1 MIWLPD
7 KRFLQEASLIFA
19 FGAGRSGKTTVARL
33 ASSFKGVNHIDE
45 YWPLLALSIAAN
57 NGEISTETFSSISK
71 CMISELQNDSAL
83 LRFANFRPRDE
94 SSILKYKSKREILKR
109 LLKLESRDDSAQY
122 IENENYKLWM
132 TCTDLNI
139 CEHLFQNTFQ
149 HSQRVLIIRHPADVA
164 FETVRKKWFS
174 DETLLKPIANT
185 PTIKYSATRLKV
197 DLYLPWWLPRN
208 EYDFWVD
215 SDEFTRGLVYWKV
228 MHSKYLIDSGEISK
242 FAMLI
247 TWNSLF
253 QSPKKI
259 ISKLEALLQKEATN
273 KSYRIIKTLNNYSF
287 KNITVSSSS
296 KAVLRELQP
305 LITKFNLTKN

>member
-1 MIWLPD
+1 
-7 KRFLQEASLIFA
+7 LQEASLIFA

-57 NGEISTETFSSISK
+57 NEEISTETFSSISK

-94 SSILKYKSKREILKR
+94 SSIFKYKSKREILKR

-122 IENENYKLWM
+122 IEDENYKLWM
-132 TCTDLNI
+132 TCTDLTI
-139 CEHLFQNTFQ
+139 CEHLFQKTFQ
-149 HSQRVLIIRHPADVA
+149 HSQRVLIVRHPAEVA

-174 DETLLKPIANT
+174 DEALLKPTANT
-185 PTIKYSATRLKV
+185 PTTKYSATRLKV

-228 MHSKYLIDSGEISK
+228 MHSNYLIDSGEISK

-253 QSPKKI
+253 QSPEKI
-259 ISKLEALLQKEATN
+259 ISKLEALLQKEATE
-273 KSYRIIKTLNNYSF
+273 KSYRIIKSLNNYSF
-287 KNITVSSSS
+287 KNIAVSSSS
-296 KAVLRELQP
+296 EAVLQELQP